1 MRHASSAEAA
11 HTMDRS
17 QEVLRRVF
25 GRPVM
30 LRSLMVGIVVGT
42 ILNAINQG
50 DALLAGATI
59 NWFKVALTYCVPFC
73 VATYGAW
80 SALRLLQVP
89 TRSATERRVR
99 A

>member
-1 MRHASSAEAA
+1 MPQESSAEAA
-11 HTMDRS
+11 QAMDRS
-17 QEVLRRVF
+17 HEILRRVF
-25 GRPVM
+25 GRQVM

-42 ILNAINQG
+42 LLNAINQG

-80 SALRLLQVP
+80 SALRLLP
-89 TRSATERRVR
+89 TPTPSATERQVR